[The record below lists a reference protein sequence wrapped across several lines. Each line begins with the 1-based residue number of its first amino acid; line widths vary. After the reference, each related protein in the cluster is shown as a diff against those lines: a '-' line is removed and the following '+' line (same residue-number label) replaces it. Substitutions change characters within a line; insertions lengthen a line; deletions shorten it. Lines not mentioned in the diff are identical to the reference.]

1 MKSVLTVILFASSLL
16 SFAQG
21 TLVAS
26 GDIPP
31 LFRYEDRVEYM
42 AQLKSNRRSIPGEF
56 NKLKHELLYANEFMF
71 SEYVTDG
78 VVIFG
83 DEITTY
89 LNEIVDNLIGADSPL
104 RDSITVYTLR
114 SRVPN
119 AFMTPNGRMFVT
131 LGLVAQVQN
140 ETELAFT
147 LAHEIGH
154 FVHHDFEAKL
164 RNGWDLRKE
173 NDYSERERE
182 RVDNLSNMFS
192 RDREA
197 QSDLYAAQTL
207 TKSEYYNPENAI
219 EMFDVLLFS
228 YLPIDEY
235 EFSFN
240 WILPDSIKI
249 SQDLNVEGVNPI
261 VAKDDEDDSDRTHPN
276 IQYRR
281 DQYIEEII
289 DEVDDEMKKRSENP
303 LGEERFAS
311 VNRLARTEV
320 IRVNLHDYAYPRAIY
335 NAYVCAKLYPD
346 LTEEMRIS
354 TGLALHGLANMKAH
368 DYYEDVNPEA
378 EETEGEIHRVY
389 HFCENASGSNIVAIA
404 LAYNTQ
410 LHADFPEN
418 DFVNRIYE
426 ASARD
431 FVRLYSQHLSTYTA
445 DPKDLEPVQDTLSEE
460 EFQALSK
467 IDKIYYQRKLQ
478 GIDSDWL
485 SPLMFNLP
493 NREDLKDLIDLV
505 NEEYENDSTDR
516 NGMDEVEYRDMVWDE
531 SFEQTGQVYFD
542 LDSIMFFEPWTYQYD
557 KNFGGQYQINFLDAL
572 VLREKLAVLSQEMV
586 EEYGSNHTR
595 FVSSQLFDEQTLDI
609 YNDYIICARFVT
621 EERHR
626 GAVQMVNSYQRE
638 MTAIS
643 DRTGM
648 KYLAIPTISV
658 KNATWPTSGG
668 AVLMYVFPPFWPFLV
683 GAVFVYQ
690 DTDNT
695 FLDVYNMQ
703 TGEKVGRMVHDYKG
717 PMSTAASQM
726 VIYDMLMQLQN

>member
-16 SFAQG
+16 SFGQT
-21 TLVAS
+21 TLQAS
-26 GDIPP
+26 GNIPP

-42 AQLKSNRRSIPGEF
+42 KQLSRDRSSTPGKF

-89 LNEIVDNLIGADSPL
+89 LNDIVDELIGEDSPL

-154 FVHHDFEAKL
+154 FVYHDFERKL
-164 RNGWDLRKE
+164 RNGWDLRQESK
-173 NDYSERERE
+173 YSERDKE
-182 RVDNLSNMFS
+182 RVENLSNMFS
-192 RDREA
+192 REREA
-197 QSDLYAAQTL
+197 QSDLYAAQIL
-207 TKSEYYNPENAI
+207 SNSDIYNPENAI

-235 EFSFN
+235 EFSFD
-240 WILPDSIKI
+240 WILPDSVQL

-261 VAKDDEDDSDRTHPN
+261 VAKDDEDDTDRTHPN

-289 DEVDDEMKKRSENP
+289 DVVDDEMKMRSANP
-303 LGEERFAS
+303 SGDERFAS
-311 VNRLARTEV
+311 VNKLARREV
-320 IRVNLHDYAYPRAIY
+320 IRVNLHDFAYPRAIY
-335 NAYVCAKLYPD
+335 NAYVCAKLYPE
-346 LTEEMRIS
+346 LTDEMRIS
-354 TGLALHGLANMKAH
+354 TGMALHGLTNIKAH
-368 DYYEDVNPEA
+368 DFYGDINPEA
-378 EETEGEIHRVY
+378 DETEGEIHRVY
-389 HFCENASGSNIVAIA
+389 HFCENTSGSDIAAIA
-404 LAYNTQ
+404 VAYNTQ
-410 LHADFPEN
+410 LHADFPDN

-431 FVRLYSQHLSTYTA
+431 FVRLYSLHLSSYTA

-485 SPLMFNLP
+485 SPLMFKSP
-493 NREDLKDLIDLV
+493 NKNQLEELLDRVK
-505 NEEYENDSTDR
+505 EEYENDSTSR
-516 NGMDEVEYRDMVWDE
+516 EGLDEVEYREMVWEE
-531 SFEQTGQVYFD
+531 SFDQTGQVYFD
-542 LDSIMFFEPWTYQYD
+542 LDSVIFFEPWTYSYD
-557 KNFGGQYQINFLDAL
+557 KNFGSFYRINFRDAL
-572 VLREKLAVLSQEMV
+572 ELREKIAHISQELV
-586 EEYGSNHTR
+586 YEYGSDHIR
-595 FVSSQLFDEQTLDI
+595 FVSSQVFDESTIDI
-609 YNDYIICARFVT
+609 YNDYITCALFVT
-621 EERHR
+621 EDRHR
-626 GAVQMVNSYQRE
+626 GAAQMVNSYQRE
-638 MTAIS
+638 LAAVA

-658 KNATWPTSGG
+658 KNAKWPTSGG

-683 GAVFVYQ
+683 GAVFIFQ

-695 FLDVYNMQ
+695 FMDVYDMK
-703 TGEKVGRMVHDYKG
+703 TGEKVGRMVHDYRG

-726 VIYDMLMQLQN
+726 VIYEMLMQLQN